1 MNLQSRNPDTQR
13 GGAGRMMLAVLA
25 VVAVLAGAEFYALHR
40 AGRLHRPPAA
50 SVHVAADPAHEPAHP
65 AVGPANLPAG
75 VIGSVDTPA
84 ADTIVGDRLQL
95 AGWAL
100 APAGVR
106 GVAVDVDGTPYAARY
121 GVARADVAAVKKDY
135 PNADK
140 AGFTFEGDFATLPLQ
155 RHEVRV
161 TATGNDGD
169 TALLA
174 RKSLVSPAAMSMWDD
189 VLKSDPSFASRPF
202 WFLMATSGISQGGA
216 AGIETQYQ
224 ALTSATQRVGVSVPV
239 LYMRTTR
246 GAAGDYAFDAQFDLA
261 RKCGNRAVA
270 DDNLREVI
278 DYAIAKHLPVNFIL
292 NGGIWGDASCE
303 SREWDLTDHLQLD
316 ELNCQWDDRNA
327 VLPDDYKKGLNGSTD
342 SPLLSRSL
350 TYNVYAKSVR
360 AYKRRNLMAAA
371 RMVAQF
377 AREHP
382 DLFVA
387 INLDADTYMN
397 PFVREGRRFDYNP
410 GMLRQFREWL
420 SGTGPY
426 AGHPRDGAPDLTFYR
441 RKVPLTLADVN
452 RIAGKS
458 WKSWSEVDPPR
469 YFPGD
474 DGQPVKV
481 GETPF
486 WQDPW
491 YQEWDVFR
499 KHIVQLHYAELA
511 QWTHEAGIPTDRIFT
526 AQAFTAQDPGMRPL
540 STYVTG
546 ESPDYDSAG
555 VSVEGAVPRAGHLGA
570 ILYGPSAEN
579 RVMMETDHNLFA
591 SIARLDTQ
599 WAVVESNA
607 TDLKRA
613 NILPTYAQSYHSF
626 RDLFNYGGRQI
637 ALMAWNGSNGI
648 FAGKPGYVP
657 FTSWRNTPAE
667 QAMMDFMVSHAGL
680 PQGSLLWTF
689 GSPRLADDDGW
700 IATHGIAEKSNGA
713 LIVHPL
719 GDRVTLR
726 SPADLVI
733 RPAAIGRLTLRF
745 DGASLNHAVVYA
757 KANGDDRWH
766 VVARSRSDTA
776 ALQWPSEW
784 LKSGAIVEQIEL
796 ELAFAPGANGSRLLR
811 IALYPDTSTR
821 H

>member
-1 MNLQSRNPDTQR
+1 
-13 GGAGRMMLAVLA
+13 MLVIVLA
-25 VVAVLAGAEFYALHR
+25 VVCALAAGEFYALHEF
-40 AGRLHRPPAA
+40 GRVRPPAVSTPVAGAPA
-50 SVHVAADPAHEPAHP
+50 SAAK
-65 AVGPANLPAG
+65 LPAG
-75 VIGSVDTPA
+75 IIGSVDAPA
-84 ADTIVGDRLQL
+84 AETIVGDRLQI

-100 APAGVR
+100 SPNAIR
-106 GVAVDVDGTPYAARY
+106 GVDVRVDDKSYAATY
-121 GVARADVAAVKKDY
+121 GLARNDVAAVKPDY
-135 PNADK
+135 PDAAK
-140 AGFTFEGDFATLPLQ
+140 AGFSYEGDFAALPLE
-155 RHEVRV
+155 RHDVNV
-161 TATGNDGD
+161 IATDRAGGSSV
-169 TALLA
+169 LA
-174 RKSLVSPAAMSMWDD
+174 RKSLVSPSAMSMWKGIIDAN
-189 VLKSDPSFASRPF
+189 PTFAQRPF
-202 WFLMATSGISQGGA
+202 WFLMATSGVAQGGA
-216 AGIETQYQ
+216 TGIETQYTG
-224 ALTSATQRVGVSVPV
+224 LTSQTQRVGMSVPV

-246 GAAGDYAFDAQFDLA
+246 GQAGDFAFDPDFDLG
-261 RKCGNRAVA
+261 RKCGNRPVA
-270 DDNLREVI
+270 DDNLN
-278 DYAIAKHLPVNFIL
+278 AIIAYSVAKHLPVNFIL

-303 SREWDLTDHLQLD
+303 SLEWDLTDHLQVD
-316 ELNCQWDDRNA
+316 PANCQWDDRNV
-327 VLPDDYKKGLNGSTD
+327 VLPDDFKKGLNGSTD

-360 AYKRRNLMAAA
+360 DYKRRNLQAAA
-371 RMVAQF
+371 RIVARF

-420 SGTGPY
+420 AGTGPY
-426 AGHPRDGAPDLTFYR
+426 AGRPTDGAPDLRAYR
-441 RKVPLTLADVN
+441 RQRPLTLADVN
-452 RIAGKS
+452 RLAGKQ
-458 WKSWSEVDPPR
+458 WKTWADVDPPR

-474 DGQPVKV
+474 DGQRVKV

-511 QWTHEAGIPTDRIFT
+511 QWTHDAGIPADHIFT

-555 VSVEGAVPRAGHLGA
+555 VSVEGAVPKVGHLGA

-579 RVMMETDHNLFA
+579 RVTMETDHNLFA
-591 SIARLDTQ
+591 TIARLDPQ

-607 TDLKRA
+607 TDLKKI

-648 FAGKPGYVP
+648 FAGQPGYVP

-680 PQGSLLWTF
+680 PQGAMLWTF
-689 GSPRLADDDGW
+689 GSPRHADDDGW
-700 IATHGIAEKSNGA
+700 VATHGIVTA
-713 LIVHPL
+713 
-719 GDRVTLR
+719 DRGGLVLAIHNNADRLTLR
-726 SPADLVI
+726 SPPDLVI
-733 RPAAIGRLTLRF
+733 RPMSIGRLLLRF
-745 DGASLNHAVVYA
+745 TGAAKLHHAVIYA
-757 KANGDDRWH
+757 RASGDDRWR
-766 VVARSRSDTA
+766 VIGRARGPEVTLEWPADWLRNDTIIER
-776 ALQWPSEW
+776 LEF
-784 LKSGAIVEQIEL
+784 EL
-796 ELAFAPGANGSRLLR
+796 EFAPDADGSRLTRVL
-811 IALYPDTSTR
+811 LYPAAAR
-821 H
+821 PR